1 VNKEQAKLLWE
12 TDLNAGYP
20 PEEAKSRLA
29 HFAQTGVALPDPTAK
44 YWPALVHQESRGN
57 QDAVSPKGATGVAQ
71 VMPATGPEAAA
82 LAGLGW
88 DPVAFKKDPVYNA
101 KLGRAYF
108 RKQMADNDNDP
119 ALALAAYNAG
129 PGALKRAG
137 GDLSKL
143 PQETQDY
150 VPAIMSKADQGMQQD
165 LDNPQDVAQAQ
176 AALMSPRDQAR
187 KIYEDT
193 LANGGS
199 AEEAKAAIAHL
210 ARPQAAPTPQQAA
223 PAAQQQGPN
232 GVTGSWADEEPT
244 FAQGLQ
250 NDIEKVYSAD
260 PAAAGQGR
268 AIGGMIQGVR
278 KLYNQAIGDTDK
290 VNELNADEQ
299 RSRDF
304 WNKVEPPGSG
314 FSQADLGNLT
324 GNVAVGALAPEVGGP
339 SALAQILR
347 GVTTG
352 GAQGLIQPTTANES
366 QAVNAGIG
374 AGVGGVLSA
383 AGAGGTR
390 LLGARD
396 EARSAA
402 AEKLRAQGI
411 DIPAG
416 QDYNSPISTAL
427 RKLGGESGSGPVPEK
442 SLTADLASKMG
453 MPSTDITNEALEAN
467 LRRSGQ
473 AIGSAHANSVATPD
487 RQFFRNVLEA
497 GRKYQ
502 LSGPVSRSD
511 EIMQMVNHLLERAK
525 PGSKITGE
533 EYQALRTGLTTNSVT
548 GTPAQKGATTA
559 MRRALDDMFETQ
571 NPKPE
576 LAGLRSQYRV
586 SKILRNGSGIPSEGI
601 TAKQLRN
608 RIESAAGKGQVAPEV
623 RELLNET
630 NMLMPKAR
638 IGGDAVLGADDNVSI
653 RGLERPGI
661 VAALMAATRGI
672 SGPLSKFYDKG
683 TVQSIVNNQPARTSL
698 ANLLR
703 GGVIP
708 QATPKESNN
717 AP

>member
-12 TDLNAGYP
+12 NDLDAGYAP
-20 PEEAKSRLA
+20 DEAKARLS
-29 HFAQTGVALPDPTAK
+29 HFAKTGIALPDPTEK
-44 YWPALVHQESRGN
+44 YWPALIHQESRGS
-57 QDAVSPKGATGVAQ
+57 QSAVSPKGATGVAQ

-82 LAGLGW
+82 LAGLDW
-88 DPVAFKKDPVYNA
+88 DPVAFKHDAAYNA

-108 RKQMADNDNDP
+108 RKQMVDNDNDP

-129 PGALKRAG
+129 PGALRKAG

-143 PQETQDY
+143 PEETQNY
-150 VPAIMSKADQGMQQD
+150 VPAIMNRADQGMQQE
-165 LDNPQDVAQAQ
+165 LDTPENIAQAQ
-176 AALMSPRDQAR
+176 EALMSPRDQAR

-193 LANGGS
+193 LAKGGS
-199 AEEAKAAIAHL
+199 PEEAKAAMAHL
-210 ARPQAAPTPQQAA
+210 ARPQPAPTAPQAA
-223 PAAQQQGPN
+223 PAAQQPGPN
-232 GVTGSWADEEPT
+232 GVTGSWDEPT

-268 AIGGMIQGVR
+268 SIAGMIQGVR
-278 KLYNQAIGDTDK
+278 KLYNQATGDDAK
-290 VNELNADEQ
+290 VAELNADEQ

-314 FSQADLGNLT
+314 FSQADLGKLT
-324 GNVAVGALAPEVGGP
+324 GDVSVGALMPEVGGAGTVA
-339 SALAQILR
+339 SILR
-347 GVTTG
+347 GATTG

-374 AGVGGVLSA
+374 AGIGGALS
-383 AGAGGTR
+383 T
-390 LLGARD
+390 LGAAATRVLGSRD
-396 EARSAA
+396 QARMVAA
-402 AEKLRAQGI
+402 DKLRAQGI

-416 QDYNSPISTAL
+416 QDYNSSISTAL
-427 RKLGGESGSGPVPEK
+427 RKLGGDSGSGPVPEK
-442 SLTADLASKMG
+442 SLTANLASKVG
-453 MPSTDITNEALEAN
+453 MPGTDITNEALEAN

-473 AIGSAHANSVATPD
+473 AIGGAHANSVATPD
-487 RQFFRNVLEA
+487 REFFRNVLEA

-502 LSGPVSRSD
+502 LSGPVSRGD
-511 EIMQMVNHLLERAK
+511 DIMKMVDHLLERAK
-525 PGSKITGE
+525 PGTKISGE
-533 EYQALRTGLTTNSVT
+533 EYQALRTGLTTNAIS
-548 GTPAQKGATTA
+548 GTPAQKEATTA
-559 MRRALDDMFETQ
+559 MRKALDNMFEAQ

-576 LAGLRSQYRV
+576 LAGLRSEYRI

-638 IGGDAVLGADDNVSI
+638 IGGDAVLGAGDDASI
-653 RGLERPGI
+653 RGLERPGVI
-661 VAALMAATRGI
+661 AALMSATRGVA
-672 SGPLSKFYDKG
+672 GPLSKFYDKG
-683 TVQSIVNNQPARTSL
+683 LVQSIVNNKPARVSL

-708 QATPKESNN
+708 QAAPKESNN